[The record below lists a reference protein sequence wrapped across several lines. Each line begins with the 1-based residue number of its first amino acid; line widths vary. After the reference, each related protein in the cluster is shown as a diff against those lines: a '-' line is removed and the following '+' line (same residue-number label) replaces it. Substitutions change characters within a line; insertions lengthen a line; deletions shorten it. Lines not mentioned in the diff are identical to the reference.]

1 MKFSLKI
8 ILSLGLNTFISLNY
22 YISSRFPLKNV
33 KVHNKYAVKVSS
45 EGTIFPQ
52 FDSLYPVRENIPPLV
67 YHIIADESYK
77 NIFELVKSE
86 CSDLS
91 MSYFRELIEFG
102 SVYSDI
108 LALNVNNLN
117 YNSDDNSPLKKNI
130 VRLSIENTELPISK
144 GTYVRIHAS
153 PKRYS
158 AFAEI
163 NWKSRIVFMDGNFIC
178 VNKPPG
184 IPISMGVDN
193 AIENVK
199 YQLEKYLISNS
210 SHYKNTSLYI
220 TGR

>member
-1 MKFSLKI
+1 MKFSLKV
-8 ILSLGLNTFISLNY
+8 ILTLGFNTFISLNY
-22 YISSRFPLKNV
+22 QISSRFPLKHFEVFDN
-33 KVHNKYAVKVSS
+33 YAVKVSS

-52 FDSLYPVRENIPPLV
+52 FDSLYPVRENIPPLI

-86 CSDLS
+86 CIDFS

-108 LALNVNNLN
+108 PSLNVNYHN
-117 YNSDDNSPLKKNI
+117 YSSDDTPPPKKNI
-130 VRLSIENTELPISK
+130 VRLSTENIELPIIK
-144 GTYVRIHAS
+144 GAYVRIHAS

-158 AFAEI
+158 VFAEI

-199 YQLEKYLISNS
+199 YQLEKYLISDTNNL
-210 SHYKNTSLYI
+210 KNTSLYI